1 MVNDRRVAKNS
12 QIQAPQ
18 GLAQEIWLA
27 VQEPI
32 DRHQIGISTAEQ
44 QNGSGRLLHKRP
56 RIGVT

>member
-1 MVNDRRVAKNS
+1 MVNDRRVAQGP

-18 GLAQEIWLA
+18 RLAQEPGLG

-44 QNGSGRLLHKRP
+44 QNGSGRLLDKRP
-56 RIGVT
+56 PIGVT